1 MQLTDYIPTIN
12 TLRNVIDIAL
22 VFIIVYVVL
31 KLLRGT
37 RAVPTVVGMVILAL
51 LYWLAVAQELS
62 TLEFVLRYAVG
73 FIGIAII
80 VLFQSEIRQAL
91 IYFANRLRFPI
102 LKRQRGQFGGSV
114 YDEIVLAV
122 TTLAS
127 EKTGAL
133 IVIER
138 NIGLRNFIDAGV
150 QLDARLSY
158 DLLVTIFNPS
168 TPLHDGAVVIQNE
181 RLAAASVFLPLTKNP
196 EISRELGT
204 RHRAAIGITE
214 GSDAISLVVSEE
226 TGLITYVEAGEVR
239 RNIETTQLR
248 KLLLDAM
255 EIPLIEP
262 PRNAQSDEGGGDRE
276 LRIENGELR
285 MENCKAKISP
295 PASPSNLDS
304 SLMSSEGKHR
314 IAQLAMLHDV
324 PSQLDPVL
332 LILNSQF
339 SILN

>member
-1 MQLTDYIPTIN
+1 MQITNYIPTIN
-12 TLRNVIDIAL
+12 TLRNVLDIAL
-22 VFIIVYVVL
+22 VFVIVYVVL

-51 LYWLAVAQELS
+51 LYWLAVAQDLS

-91 IYFANRLRFPI
+91 IYFANRFRFPI

-150 QLDARLSY
+150 QLDAKISY
-158 DLLVTIFNPS
+158 DLLVSIFNPS
-168 TPLHDGAVVIQNE
+168 SPLHDGAVVIQNE

-204 RHRAAIGITE
+204 RHRAAIGVTE
-214 GSDAISLVVSEE
+214 GSDSISLVVSEE
-226 TGLITYVEAGEVR
+226 TGLVTYVEAGEVH
-239 RNIETTQLR
+239 RNLDTTHLR

-255 EIPLIEP
+255 EIPLIEAH
-262 PRNAQSDEGGGDRE
+262 RAKNFAAENTEGPE
-276 LRIENGELR
+276 I
-285 MENCKAKISP
+285 I
-295 PASPSNLDS
+295 
-304 SLMSSEGKHR
+304 
-314 IAQLAMLHDV
+314 
-324 PSQLDPVL
+324 
-332 LILNSQF
+332 
-339 SILN
+339 

>member
-1 MQLTDYIPTIN
+1 MQFTDLIPTMN
-12 TLRNVIDIAL
+12 TLRNVLDITL

-51 LYWLAVAQELS
+51 LYWFAVAQELS

-91 IYFANRLRFPI
+91 IFFANRLRFPI

-138 NIGLRNFIDAGV
+138 NVGLRNFVDAGV
-150 QLDARLSY
+150 QLDAAISY

-168 TPLHDGAVVIQNE
+168 TPLHDGAVIIQNE
-181 RLAAASVFLPLTKNP
+181 RVAAASVFLPLTKNP
-196 EISRELGT
+196 EVSRELGT

-214 GSDAISLVVSEE
+214 GTDAIALVVSEE
-226 TGLITYVEAGEVR
+226 TGLVTYVEGGNVR
-239 RNIETTQLR
+239 RNLDTNTLR

-255 EIPLIEP
+255 EIPLVSTKRESTKTM
-262 PRNAQSDEGGGDRE
+262 SDAE
-276 LRIENGELR
+276 
-285 MENCKAKISP
+285 
-295 PASPSNLDS
+295 
-304 SLMSSEGKHR
+304 SE
-314 IAQLAMLHDV
+314 ITV
-324 PSQLDPVL
+324 V
-332 LILNSQF
+332 
-339 SILN
+339 

>member
-1 MQLTDYIPTIN
+1 MQWTDYIPTLSS
-12 TLRNVIDIAL
+12 LRNVLDFAL

-37 RAVPTVVGMVILAL
+37 RAVPTVVGMLILAL
-51 LYWLAVAQELS
+51 LYWFAVAQDLA

-91 IYFANRLRFPI
+91 IYFANRFRFPI
-102 LKRQRGQFGGSV
+102 LRRQRGQFGGSV

-138 NIGLRNFIDAGV
+138 SIGLRNFIDAGV
-150 QLDARLSY
+150 QLDARISY

-168 TPLHDGAVVIQNE
+168 TPLHDGAIVIQNE

-196 EISRELGT
+196 EVSRELGT

-226 TGLITYVEAGEVR
+226 TGLITYVEAGAVQ
-239 RNIETTQLR
+239 RNIDPTQLR
-248 KLLLDAM
+248 RLLFEAM
-255 EIPLIEP
+255 DMPFV
-262 PRNAQSDEGGGDRE
+262 DERRE
-276 LRIENGELR
+276 
-285 MENCKAKISP
+285 MPKAVR
-295 PASPSNLDS
+295 
-304 SLMSSEGKHR
+304 E
-314 IAQLAMLHDV
+314 V
-324 PSQLDPVL
+324 
-332 LILNSQF
+332 
-339 SILN
+339 

>member
-1 MQLTDYIPTIN
+1 MEFSDLIPTIN
-12 TLRNVIDIAL
+12 TLRNVLDIAL
-22 VFIIVYVVL
+22 VFVIVYVIL

-37 RAVPTVVGMVILAL
+37 RAVPTVVGMVILAM
-51 LYWLAVAQELS
+51 LYWFAAAQELS

-91 IYFANRLRFPI
+91 IYFANRFRFPI
-102 LKRQRGQFGGSV
+102 LKKQRGQFGGSV

-133 IVIER
+133 IVIQR

-150 QLDARLSY
+150 QLDAHISY

-181 RLAAASVFLPLTKNP
+181 RIAAASVFLPLTKNP
-196 EISRELGT
+196 EVSRELGT

-214 GSDAISLVVSEE
+214 GTDAISLVVSEE
-226 TGLITYVEAGEVR
+226 TGLITYVEAGDVR

-248 KLLLDAM
+248 KLLLDAL
-255 EIPLIEP
+255 EIPLVEP
-262 PRNAQSDEGGGDRE
+262 RRDKKFAAENTEGPE
-276 LRIENGELR
+276 I
-285 MENCKAKISP
+285 
-295 PASPSNLDS
+295 
-304 SLMSSEGKHR
+304 
-314 IAQLAMLHDV
+314 V
-324 PSQLDPVL
+324 
-332 LILNSQF
+332 
-339 SILN
+339 

>member
-1 MQLTDYIPTIN
+1 MQFIEYIPAISSV
-12 TLRNVIDIAL
+12 RNVIDIVL

-37 RAVPTVVGMVILAL
+37 RAVPTVVGMVLLGL
-51 LYWLAVAQELS
+51 LYWLASVQGLS
-62 TLEFVLRYAVG
+62 TLEFVLRYAVVY
-73 FIGIAII
+73 IGIAII

-91 IYFANRLRFPI
+91 IYFANRFRFP
-102 LKRQRGQFGGSV
+102 LLRRQRGQFGGSV

-158 DLLVTIFNPS
+158 DLLVTIFNPA
-168 TPLHDGAVVIQNE
+168 TPLHDGAVIIQNE

-214 GSDAISLVVSEE
+214 GSDAISIVVSEE
-226 TGLITYVEAGEVR
+226 TGLITYVDAGNVR
-239 RNIETTQLR
+239 RNLDPTTLR
-248 KLLLDAM
+248 KLLLEAM
-255 EIPLIEP
+255 DIPLIE
-262 PRNAQSDEGGGDRE
+262 RKSDS
-276 LRIENGELR
+276 
-285 MENCKAKISP
+285 AKTLKEADTEISI
-295 PASPSNLDS
+295 
-304 SLMSSEGKHR
+304 G
-314 IAQLAMLHDV
+314 
-324 PSQLDPVL
+324 
-332 LILNSQF
+332 
-339 SILN
+339 

>member
-1 MQLTDYIPTIN
+1 M
-12 TLRNVIDIAL
+12 RNILDIAL

-37 RAVPTVVGMVILAL
+37 RAVPTVVGLVLLGL
-51 LYWLAVAQELS
+51 LYWLALSQELA
-62 TLEFVLRYAVG
+62 TLEFVLRYAVVYIG
-73 FIGIAII
+73 FAII

-91 IYFANRLRFPI
+91 MYFANRLRFPI

-150 QLDARLSY
+150 QLNANVSY

-168 TPLHDGAVVIQNE
+168 TPLHDGAVIIQNE
-181 RLAAASVFLPLTKNP
+181 RIAAASVFLPLTKNP
-196 EISRELGT
+196 SISRDLGT

-226 TGLITYVEAGEVR
+226 TGLITYVEAGLVR
-239 RNIETTQLR
+239 RNLDTTQIR

-255 EIPLIEP
+255 EIPVIQKK
-262 PRNAQSDEGGGDRE
+262 RDA
-276 LRIENGELR
+276 
-285 MENCKAKISP
+285 AKTMKEADTEITI
-295 PASPSNLDS
+295 
-304 SLMSSEGKHR
+304 G
-314 IAQLAMLHDV
+314 
-324 PSQLDPVL
+324 
-332 LILNSQF
+332 
-339 SILN
+339 

>member
-1 MQLTDYIPTIN
+1 MDPGEYVSLA
-12 TLRNVIDIAL
+12 TLRNVIDILL
-22 VFIIVYVVL
+22 VFVIVYVVL

-37 RAVPTVVGMVILAL
+37 RAVPTVVGLVLLGL
-51 LYWLAVAQELS
+51 LYWVALAQDLA
-62 TLEFVLRYAVG
+62 TLEFVLRYAVVYVG
-73 FIGIAII
+73 FAII

-91 IYFANRLRFPI
+91 IYFASRLRFPI

-138 NIGLRNFIDAGV
+138 SVGLRNFVDAGV

-158 DLLVTIFNPS
+158 DLLVTIFNPA

-214 GSDAISLVVSEE
+214 GTDAISIVVSEE
-226 TGLITYVEAGEVR
+226 TGLVTYVEAGEVR
-239 RNIETTQLR
+239 RNLDPQALR

-255 EIPLIEP
+255 EIPIVDAVKREP
-262 PRNAQSDEGGGDRE
+262 TKTMKE
-276 LRIENGELR
+276 
-285 MENCKAKISP
+285 
-295 PASPSNLDS
+295 
-304 SLMSSEGKHR
+304 SETEITIG
-314 IAQLAMLHDV
+314 
-324 PSQLDPVL
+324 
-332 LILNSQF
+332 
-339 SILN
+339 

>member
-1 MQLTDYIPTIN
+1 MQFTNYIPTFG
-12 TLRNVIDIAL
+12 TLRNVLDIAL

-31 KLLRGT
+31 KLFRGT
-37 RAVPTVVGMVILAL
+37 RAVPTLLGMVILGL
-51 LYWLAVAQELS
+51 LYWLAVSQELS

-91 IYFANRLRFPI
+91 MYFANRLRFPI

-196 EISRELGT
+196 EVSRELGT

-214 GSDAISLVVSEE
+214 GSDAISIVVSEE
-226 TGLITYVEAGEVR
+226 TGLITYVEAGVVH
-239 RNIETTQLR
+239 RNLDTGQLR
-248 KLLLDAM
+248 KLLLDAL

-262 PRNAQSDEGGGDRE
+262 RRE
-276 LRIENGELR
+276 
-285 MENCKAKISP
+285 MPKAVAEP
-295 PASPSNLDS
+295 
-304 SLMSSEGKHR
+304 ET
-314 IAQLAMLHDV
+314 DV
-324 PSQLDPVL
+324 TVS
-332 LILNSQF
+332 
-339 SILN
+339 